1 MSLAARVD
9 QRRRL
14 RADGSPV
21 DRAVTHVAGENT
33 NGDDVNDVN
42 DGDGV
47 SDSDDVDDL
56 SERSGLDDLCEHEGS
71 GAVGSVPGVSRGS
84 GLFATVLAEILDE
97 VRDAVRA
104 ATRNGDI
111 DPTRAQRTVEREVD
125 AALGRRAGSLDRSTV
140 LDLRSAVID
149 EILGFGPLQDL
160 LGRPDV
166 SEIMV
171 NGPDRIFVERSGR
184 IELTD
189 RHFDS
194 PAHPAAVIARMVRS
208 SGRRADQST
217 PMVDARLPD
226 GPRLNVVLPPLA
238 VDGASVTIRKFT
250 AQHLTSDDLVRN
262 GALSAEA
269 ADMIQRAVAN
279 RLNVI
284 VSGGTGTGKT
294 TMLNILSSH
303 IGRAERV
310 VTVEDAV
317 ELQLDAPNLIRLEA
331 RPANTEGA
339 GAVTIRDL
347 VRNSLRMRPDRIVVG
362 EVRGAEALDMLQA
375 MNTGHDGSLSTLH
388 ANSPRDALRRLET
401 MVLLGGVDLP
411 LRAIREQITGAIDL
425 IIQLTRDASGRRVV
439 SSISEVV
446 GLEGDVITT
455 TDLFMRT
462 DTTGAHRDG
471 GVPGDLIATGV
482 PSRRLGGITSGV
494 PA

>member
-9 QRRRL
+9 RVTRSGHDGDRSTIDDT
-14 RADGSPV
+14 APDGSNG
-21 DRAVTHVAGENT
+21 DRDADAIGPDTPIDVLRPHGGRVGDDPTAVTSTAPHLTGEARR
-33 NGDDVNDVN
+33 V
-42 DGDGV
+42 
-47 SDSDDVDDL
+47 
-56 SERSGLDDLCEHEGS
+56 
-71 GAVGSVPGVSRGS
+71 
-84 GLFATVLAEILDE
+84 LDE
-97 VRDAVRA
+97 VLTEVREA
-104 ATRNGDI
+104 IRLASRSGDV
-111 DPTRAQRTVEREVD
+111 DSTHAQRTVEREVD
-125 AALGRRAGSLDRSTV
+125 GALGRRNGTLDRAT
-140 LDLRSAVID
+140 LIALRSAAID

-160 LGRPDV
+160 LGRADV

-171 NGPDRIFVERSGR
+171 NGPDRIFIERSGR
-184 IELTD
+184 LELTD
-189 RHFDS
+189 RRFDG
-194 PAHPAAVIARMVRS
+194 PQHLLAVIDRMVRS
-208 SGRRADQST
+208 SGRRVDQSS

-226 GPRLNVVLPPLA
+226 GSRLNVVLPPLA

-250 AQHLTSDDLVRN
+250 AQHLTSDDLVRK
-262 GALSAEA
+262 GAVNAEA
-269 ADMIQRAVAN
+269 AELIRRAVSH

-303 IGRAERV
+303 IGRTERI

-317 ELQLDAPNLIRLEA
+317 ELQLDTVNLIRLEA

-401 MVLLGGVDLP
+401 MVLLGGVELP
-411 LRAIREQITGAIDL
+411 LRAIREQIAGAIDL
-425 IIQLTRDASGRRVV
+425 IIQLQRDASGRRLV

-455 TDLFMRT
+455 TDLFVRS
-462 DTTGAHRDG
+462 DSRDG
-471 GVPGDLIATGV
+471 GPGELVATGV
-482 PSRRLGGITSGV
+482 PSRRIGPV
-494 PA
+494 EAP